1 MVRTSIS
8 PETWRRRSLLSST
21 IVTAA
26 RPDGRGPTELRPI
39 TIETGYLKYAEGSA
53 LVSVGNTRVLCA
65 ASLEEK
71 VPPWM
76 RGRGTGWI
84 TAEYA
89 MLPRATSERTQREA
103 TRGRVGGRTHEIQRI
118 IGRALRATVD
128 LSKLGER
135 TIWIDCDVIQADGG
149 TRTASIT
156 GAYVALA
163 LALRKA
169 FDPKDP
175 KKWPLRGQIA
185 ATSVG
190 IVNGVAVLDLPY
202 EEDSTAEVDMNVAM
216 TDAGGFV
223 ELQGT
228 AEGVPFTREQLTML
242 LDLAEGGIRELF
254 THQRTAL
261 DLA

>member
-1 MVRTSIS
+1 MS
-8 PETWRRRSLLSST
+8 
-21 IVTAA
+21 VTTLA
-26 RPDGRGPTELRPI
+26 RPDGRAPTELRPI
-39 TIETGYLKYAEGSA
+39 VIETGYLKYAEGSA

-89 MLPRATSERTQREA
+89 MLPRATNERTQREA
-103 TRGRVGGRTHEIQRI
+103 ARGRIGGRTHEIQRI
-118 IGRALRATVD
+118 IGRALRAVVD

-149 TRTASIT
+149 TRTTSIT
-156 GAYVALA
+156 GAYIALA

-169 FDPKDP
+169 FDPKDL

-202 EEDSTAEVDMNVAM
+202 DEDSKAEVDMNVAM

-228 AEGVPFTREQLTML
+228 AEGVPFSREQLTML

-254 THQRTAL
+254 AHQRAAL